1 MQALSILPQARGR
14 HEETHG
20 LARGY
25 SPDAMDIFV
34 FVWTG
39 LRVLC
44 VASGIGWLLRH
55 PVFSIQSITV
65 KGNVTHSNVVTLRA
79 NVLPQ
84 LTGNFFTLNLLQAR
98 QAFEQIPWIRSALV
112 RREFPNR
119 LSVTL
124 DEFQPVALWG
134 FEGDGKFLSVEGAIF
149 EVNADD
155 VESDS
160 LPLLKGPE
168 SQAKTVLEMY
178 KFLKPMLAK
187 MDMAL
192 DRLELSQRGSWT
204 AQLASGATIE
214 LGHGTQQEISDRL
227 QLFFKTLTQVASRY
241 GRTVTSLLSADLR
254 YDNGYALRLRGVSTV
269 VPDGLKKP

>member
-1 MQALSILPQARGR
+1 MHWTSLSLL
-14 HEETHG
+14 G
-20 LARGY
+20 LA
-25 SPDAMDIFV
+25 F
-34 FVWTG
+34 
-39 LRVLC
+39 VLC
-44 VASGIGWLLRH
+44 IASGIGWLLSH
-55 PVFSIQSITV
+55 PAFSIQGITV

-155 VESDS
+155 VDSES

-187 MDMAL
+187 MAMAL

-204 AQLASGATIE
+204 AQLATGATLE
-214 LGHGTQQEISDRL
+214 LGHGTHQEISDRL

>member
-1 MQALSILPQARGR
+1 LF
-14 HEETHG
+14 G
-20 LARGY
+20 LA
-25 SPDAMDIFV
+25 FV
-34 FVWTG
+34 F
-39 LRVLC
+39 C

>member
-1 MQALSILPQARGR
+1 MKKPIVLPMDVRLMQWTSVALF
-14 HEETHG
+14 G
-20 LARGY
+20 LA
-25 SPDAMDIFV
+25 F
-34 FVWTG
+34 
-39 LRVLC
+39 LLC
-44 VASGIGWLLRH
+44 MASAVGWLLRH
-55 PVFSIQSITV
+55 PVFSIQGITV

-84 LTGNFFTLNLLQAR
+84 LSGNFFTLNLLQAR

-124 DEFQPVALWG
+124 DEFQPVAQWG
-134 FEGDGKFLSVEGAIF
+134 FEGDGKFLSVEGAVF

-155 VESDS
+155 VDS
-160 LPLLKGPE
+160 ETLPLLKGPE

-178 KFLKPMLAK
+178 KFLKPMMAK
-187 MDMAL
+187 MDMSL
-192 DRLELSQRGSWT
+192 DKLELSQRGSWT
-204 AQLASGATIE
+204 AQLASGASLE

>member
-1 MQALSILPQARGR
+1 MSLF
-14 HEETHG
+14 G
-20 LARGY
+20 LA
-25 SPDAMDIFV
+25 FV
-34 FVWTG
+34 F
-39 LRVLC
+39 C

>member
-1 MQALSILPQARGR
+1 MKKPIVLPMDVRLMQWTSVALF
-14 HEETHG
+14 G
-20 LARGY
+20 LA
-25 SPDAMDIFV
+25 F
-34 FVWTG
+34 
-39 LRVLC
+39 LLC
-44 VASGIGWLLRH
+44 MASAVGWLLRH
-55 PVFSIQSITV
+55 PVFSIQGITV

-84 LTGNFFTLNLLQAR
+84 LSGNFFTLNLLQAR

-124 DEFQPVALWG
+124 DEFQPVAQWG
-134 FEGDGKFLSVEGAIF
+134 FEGDGKFLSVEGAVF

-155 VESDS
+155 VDS
-160 LPLLKGPE
+160 ETLPLLKGPE

-178 KFLKPMLAK
+178 KFLKPMMAK
-187 MDMAL
+187 MDMSL
-192 DRLELSQRGSWT
+192 DKLELSQRGSWT
-204 AQLASGATIE
+204 AQLASGASLE

-269 VPDGLKKP
+269 VPDGLKKL

>member
-1 MQALSILPQARGR
+1 MDVRLMQWTSVALF
-14 HEETHG
+14 G
-20 LARGY
+20 LA
-25 SPDAMDIFV
+25 F
-34 FVWTG
+34 
-39 LRVLC
+39 LLC
-44 VASGIGWLLRH
+44 MASAVGWLLRH
-55 PVFSIQSITV
+55 PVFSIQGITV

-84 LTGNFFTLNLLQAR
+84 LSGNFFTLNLLQAR

-124 DEFQPVALWG
+124 DEFQPVAQWG
-134 FEGDGKFLSVEGAIF
+134 FEGDGKFLSVEGAVF

-155 VESDS
+155 VDS
-160 LPLLKGPE
+160 ETLPLLKGPE

-178 KFLKPMLAK
+178 KFLKPMMAK
-187 MDMAL
+187 MDMSL
-192 DRLELSQRGSWT
+192 DKLELSQRGSWT
-204 AQLASGATIE
+204 AQLASGATLE
-214 LGHGTQQEISDRL
+214 LGHGSQEEISERL

>member
-1 MQALSILPQARGR
+1 MKKPIVLPMDVRLMQWTSVALF
-14 HEETHG
+14 G
-20 LARGY
+20 LA
-25 SPDAMDIFV
+25 F
-34 FVWTG
+34 
-39 LRVLC
+39 LLC
-44 VASGIGWLLRH
+44 MASAIGWLLRH
-55 PVFSIQSITV
+55 PVFSIQGITV

-84 LTGNFFTLNLLQAR
+84 LSGNFFTLNLLQAR

-124 DEFQPVALWG
+124 DEFQPVAQWG
-134 FEGDGKFLSVEGAIF
+134 FEGDGKFLSVEGAVF

-155 VESDS
+155 VDS
-160 LPLLKGPE
+160 ETLPLLKGPE

-178 KFLKPMLAK
+178 KFLKPMMAK
-187 MDMAL
+187 MDMSL
-192 DRLELSQRGSWT
+192 DKLELSQRGSWT
-204 AQLASGATIE
+204 AQLASGATLE

>member
-1 MQALSILPQARGR
+1 MKKPIVLPMDVRLMQWTSVALF
-14 HEETHG
+14 G
-20 LARGY
+20 LA
-25 SPDAMDIFV
+25 F
-34 FVWTG
+34 
-39 LRVLC
+39 LLC
-44 VASGIGWLLRH
+44 MASAIGWLLRH
-55 PVFSIQSITV
+55 PVFSIQGITV

-84 LTGNFFTLNLLQAR
+84 LSGNFFTLNLLQAR

-112 RREFPNR
+112 RREIPNR

-124 DEFQPVALWG
+124 DEFQPVAQWG
-134 FEGDGKFLSVEGAIF
+134 FEGDGKFLSVEGAVF

-155 VESDS
+155 VDS
-160 LPLLKGPE
+160 ETLPLLKGPE

-178 KFLKPMLAK
+178 KFLKPMMAK
-187 MDMAL
+187 MDMSL
-192 DRLELSQRGSWT
+192 DKLELSQRGSWT
-204 AQLASGATIE
+204 AQLASGATLE
-214 LGHGTQQEISDRL
+214 LGHGSQEEISERL

>member
-1 MQALSILPQARGR
+1 MKKPIVMPMDVRIMQWTS
-14 HEETHG
+14 
-20 LARGY
+20 LA
-25 SPDAMDIFV
+25 MFV
-34 FVWTG
+34 LAF
-39 LRVLC
+39 LLC
-44 VASGIGWLLRH
+44 IASSIGWLLRH
-55 PVFSIQSITV
+55 PAFSIQGITV

-84 LTGNFFTLNLLQAR
+84 LSGNFFTLNLLQAR

-124 DEFQPVALWG
+124 DEFQPVAQWG
-134 FEGDGKFLSVEGAIF
+134 FEGDGKFLSVEGAVF

-155 VESDS
+155 VDADN

-168 SQAKTVLEMY
+168 SQAKTVLDMY
-178 KFLKPMLAK
+178 KFLKPLLAK
-187 MDMAL
+187 MDMSL
-192 DRLELSQRGSWT
+192 DKLELSQRGSWT
-204 AQLASGATIE
+204 AQLESGAHLE
-214 LGHGTQQEISDRL
+214 LGHGTQQEIGERL

-254 YDNGYALRLRGVSTV
+254 YENGYALRLRGVSTV
-269 VPDGLKKP
+269 VPEVLKKP

>member
-1 MQALSILPQARGR
+1 MKKPIVLPMDVRLMQWTSVALF
-14 HEETHG
+14 G
-20 LARGY
+20 LA
-25 SPDAMDIFV
+25 F
-34 FVWTG
+34 
-39 LRVLC
+39 LLC
-44 VASGIGWLLRH
+44 MTSAIGWMLRH
-55 PVFSIQSITV
+55 PVFSIQGITV

-84 LTGNFFTLNLLQAR
+84 LSGNFFTLNLLQAR

-134 FEGDGKFLSVEGAIF
+134 FEGDGKFLSVEGAVF

-155 VESDS
+155 VDSDT

-168 SQAKTVLEMY
+168 SQAKTVLDMY
-178 KFLKPMLAK
+178 KFLKPMMAK
-187 MDMAL
+187 MDLSL
-192 DRLELSQRGSWT
+192 DKLELSQRGSWT
-204 AQLASGATIE
+204 AQLASGATLE